1 MDPLSII
8 AVFAG
13 GVTAFMGYRMF
24 LDTLRVWGFL
34 VLGTFGAYIATLVF
48 PAAGGAFHLSIPLV
62 AGILIGGVVGVII
75 AHPLKVVLVFLT
87 AFLAGYLAVS
97 TGYNMIW
104 GGSNFLL
111 AIGIATVLGAI
122 AVRMEEITLI
132 VSTSLI
138 GAAAAIYGIVTLIG
152 GINGLIG
159 MIIFFL
165 VWLFGAAAQYT
176 DARKS
181 SQL

>member
-34 VLGTFGAYIATLVF
+34 LLGTIGAYVATLIF
-48 PAAGGAFHLSIPLV
+48 PAAGGTFHLSVPLV
-62 AGILIGGVVGVII
+62 AGILIGGIIGVII
-75 AHPLKVVLVFLT
+75 AHPLKFVIVFLT
-87 AFLAGYLAVS
+87 GFMAGYLAVS
-97 TGYNMIW
+97 TGYHMIW

-111 AIGIATVLGAI
+111 AVAVAAVLGAV

-132 VSTSLI
+132 VSTALI
-138 GAAAAIYGIVTLIG
+138 GAAAAIYGIATLITTLS
-152 GINGLIG
+152 GLIG

-165 VWLFGAAAQYT
+165 IWLFGSAAQYT
-176 DARKS
+176 DARRN